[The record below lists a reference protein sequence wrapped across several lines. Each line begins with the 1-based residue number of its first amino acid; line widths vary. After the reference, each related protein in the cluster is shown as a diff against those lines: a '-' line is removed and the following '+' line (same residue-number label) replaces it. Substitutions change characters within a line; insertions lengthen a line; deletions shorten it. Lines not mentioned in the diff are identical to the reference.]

1 MLPMRGLL
9 EPEATALL
17 RAVGGE
23 LRLVVV
29 PTAPLPLLLLLLL
42 LLLLGA
48 SEELHV
54 EYLRSQG

>member
-42 LLLLGA
+42 LGA